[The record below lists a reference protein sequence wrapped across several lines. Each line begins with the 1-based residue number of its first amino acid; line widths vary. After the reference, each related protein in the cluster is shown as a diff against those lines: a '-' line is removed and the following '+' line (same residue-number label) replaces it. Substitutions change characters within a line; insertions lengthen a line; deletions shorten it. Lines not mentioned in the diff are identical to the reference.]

1 MYVTVCGRVRGALKP
16 LHIFLYLYFSLV
28 VCWLHFSNYYGWIT
42 SNNKKT
48 PPSPQKQTNKKTTK
62 QQKTNTATTEF
73 KIQVAVKCK
82 DGDGVI
88 LCVWLVIQDNNNEIL
103 KESHQDSH
111 HHFQFQA
118 ADIIR
123 PNSPSSPKTPA
134 HPFVFVFFSQSVAR
148 PTAWLIETRFMLEAR
163 EGVSSKPNIE
173 TPA

>member
-1 MYVTVCGRVRGALKP
+1 MVESLQTIKKNTVL
-16 LHIFLYLYFSLV
+16 
-28 VCWLHFSNYYGWIT
+28 
-42 SNNKKT
+42 
-48 PPSPQKQTNKKTTK
+48 PPPQKKKTNKKQK
-62 QQKTNTATTEF
+62 QKTNTATTEF

-148 PTAWLIETRFMLEAR
+148 PTA
-163 EGVSSKPNIE
+163 
-173 TPA
+173 

>member
-1 MYVTVCGRVRGALKP
+1 MVESLQTIKKKP
-16 LHIFLYLYFSLV
+16 
-28 VCWLHFSNYYGWIT
+28 
-42 SNNKKT
+42 NKK
-48 PPSPQKQTNKKTTK
+48 QK
-62 QQKTNTATTEF
+62 QKTNTATTEF

-134 HPFVFVFFSQSVAR
+134 HPFVFVVFFSIRGATDRMTDRDAIHARGKRGSVEQA
-148 PTAWLIETRFMLEAR
+148 
-163 EGVSSKPNIE
+163 KH
-173 TPA
+173 